1 MVNVSV
7 IVPVYNCRKFLKHT
21 IASVENQT
29 YQNWEL
35 LIVDDA
41 STDGSDKE
49 LDRLAAQNPKI
60 KVWHLPENKGV
71 SYCRNFA
78 MKQAQGRYLAFLDAD
93 DLWAKNKLAHQLFDM
108 VQRHSALSHTGYA
121 FMNSKGFILPVGK
134 VETDNHLDLPTY
146 MKTTQIGM
154 STVIVDR
161 KIAGDFIFPEDR
173 ELCED
178 ARAWMHFLRKNMRF
192 SGVNEVLTLYRVRA
206 NQLSRNK
213 LKMVTNTFKRYW
225 NEKNLPAY
233 KRLWYF
239 FNYACNGVGKRL
251 KRTNI
256 DISLLKHFNCNR

>member
-41 STDGSDKE
+41 SNDGSAE
-49 LDRLAAQNPKI
+49 EIDRLAAENPKI

-78 MKQAQGRYLAFLDAD
+78 MRQAQGRYLAFLDAD
-93 DLWAKNKLAHQLFDM
+93 DLWSKDKLAHQLFAM
-108 VQRHSALSHTGYA
+108 EQNHAPLSHTGYA
-121 FMNSKGFILPVGK
+121 FMNGKGFVLPVGK
-134 VETDNHLDLPTY
+134 VETDSQLDLPTY

-154 STVIVDR
+154 STVMIDR
-161 KIAGDFIFPEDR
+161 RQTGDFIFPEDR

-178 ARAWMHFLRKNMRF
+178 ARVWMHFLRKNMKF
-192 SGVNEVLTLYRVRA
+192 SGINEVLTLYRVRA

-213 LKMVTNTFKRYW
+213 LKMVANTLKRYW
-225 NEKNLPAY
+225 GERNLPAY

-239 FNYACNGVGKRL
+239 ANYACNGLGKRL
-251 KRTNI
+251 KKTNI
-256 DISLLKHFNCNR
+256 DISILQNFNCNR